1 MNFIFGFTF
10 NFSAVALLFVGCGAV
25 LQGCDKTIAL
35 EITNIYENGDTAL
48 HYDYCEDI
56 NDGRG
61 FTSGI
66 AGFCTGTGDAW
77 LVIQEYHKL
86 SGGKD
91 QMSTFDPVL
100 AEYAK
105 TGNNATTGLS
115 GYCTVWNKLGSSDSK
130 FKQAQDTIRDSLYMD
145 PAMDYAKQLGLK
157 TSIAQGQL
165 YDAGIQHGAS
175 DGPDGLGGMIAK
187 TNALVTADEAGDSGS
202 TLTVNGHKIDE
213 IAWLNRF
220 LGVRADVL
228 SNPREPTN
236 MSGAWA
242 KTLYRIKS
250 YQYAVGAKEYN
261 WGDSVKVLDNDGKP
275 ITVTCAMALSSR
287 QDSGVVGLSIAR
299 WPLFLI
305 MSLGFYLTHVGSH
318 RRGYR

>member
-1 MNFIFGFTF
+1 MFGSTLKL
-10 NFSAVALLFVGCGAV
+10 SAVAVFLTGCRAV

-35 EITNIYENGDTAL
+35 EITNIYENGDTAF
-48 HYDYCEDI
+48 HYNYCEDI

-61 FTSGI
+61 LTSGI

-86 SGGKD
+86 TGGKD
-91 QMSTFDPVL
+91 QMSTFDSVL
-100 AEYAK
+100 AEYAI
-105 TGNNATTGLS
+105 TGNNSTSGLS
-115 GYCTVWNKLGSSDSK
+115 GYCSVWTKLGLSDAK

-175 DGPDGLGGMIAK
+175 DGPDGLGGMIK
-187 TNALVTADEAGDSGS
+187 RTNALVTTDEVGDSGS
-202 TLTVNGHKIDE
+202 TLAINGHKIDE
-213 IAWLNRF
+213 IAWLNKF

-228 SNPREPTN
+228 SNPQEPTN

-250 YQYAVGAKEYN
+250 YQFAVNAREYN
-261 WGDSVKVLDNDGKP
+261 WTDSVRVLDNDGKP
-275 ITVTCAMALSSR
+275 TTVTCAMALSSR
-287 QDSGVVGLSIAR
+287 QNNGAARLSIACL
-299 WPLFLI
+299 PLLLI
-305 MSLGFYLTHVGSH
+305 AFTGFASF
-318 RRGYR
+318 